1 MDNQDKLYQQFKDA
15 SQKAPEKDFPA
26 MEKVWG
32 RIEEKLDKKA
42 LTKESKLWKK
52 IAVAASILLMITL
65 GSQFLKLENDK
76 NAVIPET
83 EIVTTETEQPLKS
96 EEKTQTEEALV
107 STEKPNPIIK
117 ENAAEIMNAET
128 EKQQSFV
135 VTESVIVNPVYK
147 DSVFE
152 NNNKVAEISKEK
164 SETRS
169 IGYSRSRPVYK
180 VNSVQRNDEG
190 ASFMAKSA
198 NAEIVAKK
206 QEPLYV
212 LDGKAAT
219 GKDAEKM
226 SMTNLKNDDDVDSI
240 EVFTE
245 PLYVINGVQY
255 SEEDLFGPN
264 PTSPYTPLNKQE
276 ILSTKILKGKEAT
289 AIYGEKG
296 KKGVIIITTK
306 NNKPSEKK
314 K

>member
-1 MDNQDKLYQQFKDA
+1 MDNQDKLYKKFKDA

-32 RIEEKLDKKA
+32 RVEEKLDKKA

-52 IAVAASILLMITL
+52 IAVAASILLIITL

-76 NAVIPET
+76 NVVIPET
-83 EIVTTETEQPLKS
+83 EIVTTEESLKLDEKS
-96 EEKTQTEEALV
+96 ETKAIV

-117 ENAAEIMNAET
+117 ENAAEIIIEET
-128 EKQQSFV
+128 EKQQNFV
-135 VTESVIVNPVYK
+135 NAESVIVSPVYK
-147 DSVFE
+147 DSVFG
-152 NNNKVAEISKEK
+152 NLHKVDELSKDK
-164 SETRS
+164 SERS
-169 IGYSRSRPVYK
+169 LGYSRSRPIYDAVG
-180 VNSVQRNDEG
+180 VQRN
-190 ASFMAKSA
+190 
-198 NAEIVAKK
+198 EIQTEVVAKKALVLQK

-245 PLYVINGVQY
+245 PLYVINGIQY
-255 SEEDLFGPN
+255 SEEELFGPK
-264 PTSPYTPLNKQE
+264 PTSPYAPLNKQE

-296 KKGVIIITTK
+296 KKGVIVITTK

>member
-32 RIEEKLDKKA
+32 RVEEKLDKKA

-52 IAVAASILLMITL
+52 IAVAASILLIMTL

-76 NAVIPET
+76 NTVIPET

-96 EEKTQTEEALV
+96 DEKSETEAIV

-117 ENAAEIMNAET
+117 ENAAEIMNAEI

-135 VTESVIVNPVYK
+135 AAESVIVNPVYK

-152 NNNKVAEISKEK
+152 NSNKIAEISKEK

-169 IGYSRSRPVYK
+169 LGYSRNRPVYK
-180 VNSVQRNDEG
+180 ANSVQRNDER
-190 ASFMAKSA
+190 ASFMAKST

-206 QEPLYV
+206 QEPLYIINGSAV
-212 LDGKAAT
+212 T
-219 GKDAEKM
+219 QKDAENM
-226 SMTNLKNDDDVDSI
+226 SMASLNNNDEVDSI

-255 SEEDLFGPN
+255 SEEELFGPT
-264 PTSPYTPLNKQE
+264 PTSPYAPLNKQE

-289 AIYGEKG
+289 SIYGEKG

-306 NNKPSEKK
+306 NNKPAEKK